1 MTAPYL
7 NQTPEQSATPAKVQ
21 TALSP
26 TAVHLWWL
34 PLPRSAPVEAV
45 ESLLSAD
52 ERQRARR
59 FRRPAAARRFCLGRA
74 RLRTILGSYLG
85 LPPQHL
91 RFAYTPNG
99 KPYLP
104 EAPHLMFSLTHA
116 GDFGLLAVTHHRRI
130 GVDVEPITRPFN
142 WRGLARRCLSDTAY
156 RTLCTLPDEAQR
168 QATMLWYWVR
178 HEAWLKAR
186 GEASLRR
193 LLRIDLP
200 WDGACAGYASHIT
213 MQDAS
218 GQTWLV
224 RDVSRDGAR
233 AALVVECAPDAGTEV
248 TIFDGS
254 LDRRWLPQ
262 TYGL

>member
-7 NQTPEQSATPAKVQ
+7 NQTPEQSATPAKAQPV
-21 TALSP
+21 LSSA
-26 TAVHLWWL
+26 AVHLWWL

-59 FRRPAAARRFCLGRA
+59 FRRPAAARQFCLGRA

-104 EAPHLMFSLTHA
+104 ETPHLTFSLTHT
-116 GDFGLLAVTHHRRI
+116 GDLGLLAVTCHRRV
-130 GVDVEPITRPFN
+130 GVDVEAPHRRAN
-142 WRGLARRCLSDTAY
+142 WRGLARRCLSDAAY
-156 RTLCTLPDEAQR
+156 RTLGTLPDEEQR
-168 QATMLWYWVR
+168 QAMTWYWVC

-193 LLRIDLP
+193 LLRIDFP
-200 WDGACAGYASHIT
+200 WDGTCTGDASHFT
-213 MQDAS
+213 MQDVS

-233 AALVVECAPDAGTEV
+233 AALVVEGAAAPGIEV
-248 TIFDGS
+248 IL
-254 LDRRWLPQ
+254 LDQGWDWRWLPQ
-262 TYGL
+262 T

>member
-1 MTAPYL
+1 MLP
-7 NQTPEQSATPAKVQ
+7 PAG
-21 TALSP
+21 
-26 TAVHLWWL
+26 VHLWWL
-34 PLPRSAPVEAV
+34 HLPRSAPVEAT
-45 ESLLSAD
+45 EHLLSAD

-59 FRRPAAARRFCLGRA
+59 FRRPAAARQFCLGRA

-85 LPPQHL
+85 RPPQQL

-104 EAPHLMFSLTHA
+104 EAPHLTFSLTHA
-116 GDFGLLAVTHHRRI
+116 GDLGLLAVTCHRRV
-130 GVDVEPITRPFN
+130 GVDVEATTRPVN
-142 WRGLARRCLSDTAY
+142 WRGLARRCLADVAY
-156 RTLCTLPDEAQR
+156 RTLGALPDEQQR
-168 QATMLWYWVR
+168 QATMLWYWVC

-213 MQDAS
+213 MQDIS
-218 GQTWLV
+218 GQTWLI

-233 AALVVECAPDAGTEV
+233 AALVVECAPDAGIEV
-248 TIFDGS
+248 IIFDWS
-254 LDRRWLPQ
+254 LDWRWLPQ